1 MEHFRV
7 LLGQQK
13 EAILKD
19 VAENNSLIIALEKQ
33 LDDAKEA
40 NKRANSE
47 LRSITKRLEK
57 LF

>member
-13 EAILKD
+13 EALQKD
-19 VAENNSLIIALEKQ
+19 VAENNILIIDLEKR
-33 LDDAKEA
+33 LDEVREE

-47 LRSITKRLEK
+47 LRSITKKLEK
-57 LF
+57 L

>member
-1 MEHFRV
+1 MEHFRI

-13 EAILKD
+13 DAILKD
-19 VAENNSLIIALEKQ
+19 VAENNVLIIDLEKR
-33 LDDAKEA
+33 LDEVRES